1 MKQPK
6 LTPKQQSMIAWKFH
20 KTKLPMTKFCEKY
33 KLDYMQFYFWVTGKR
48 HYSGK
53 DLYNSFET
61 ALLTEFGLKVR

>member
-6 LTPKQQSMIAWKFH
+6 LTPKQQSM
-20 KTKLPMTKFCEKY
+20 TKFCEKY
-33 KLDYMQFYFWVTGKR
+33 KLHYMQFYFWATGKR

-53 DLYNSFET
+53 DLYKSFET